1 MIRIFFG
8 KLEQLLLCYCYYL
21 TNYSS
26 EAASTNQS
34 VKDEA
39 SDKMSSFDES
49 ESSCSKEVDGGREQL
64 WSGHLS
70 QHAQNCSVVMTVD
83 DPIMLNVSD
92 QALESVKSVFKHN
105 KFKKSSSTLVNQL
118 GHNGDIVYTEIKV
131 IVNILPRYV

>member
-1 MIRIFFG
+1 M
-8 KLEQLLLCYCYYL
+8 
-21 TNYSS
+21 
-26 EAASTNQS
+26 
-34 VKDEA
+34 KDEA